1 MTDTQFIPNG
11 SRPSGVVPAV
21 PRVIY
26 KTKRNNLTHEGRIGR
41 IDQVE
46 TLNAFR
52 RFSHAFNAVR
62 PRLDPAQAGFLHN
75 NGFLPD
81 RGALYGLA
89 APATPEQAETAAPL
103 DPWLS
108 DFQASIL
115 PLANGRYGP
124 VLANRLFYWRLYGK
138 TLPLAPLVGA
148 VEHGRLMRW
157 RKDVSGQLLSR
168 PMYTTQTD
176 APAFEQSPQAQGADR
191 VVLDIP
197 PQDDVSRVT
206 RMLVLYDPKTRSP
219 VIVHAVLLEGA
230 LATLDQSGSTLTSRR
245 IALET
250 GMAGP
255 ALRFTRGV
263 AQPPKETDPEGTLLP
278 NWWSMMLGVTSGLTR
293 LPVGVVVQV
302 DLLRNAEGTGTV
314 IVDAT
319 DQIDV
324 AGHQVHGPIMGSQS
338 AVRFIREFGV

>member
-1 MTDTQFIPNG
+1 MTQTQFIPNG

-41 IDQVE
+41 IDKVE

-52 RFSHAFNAVR
+52 RFSHTFNAVR
-62 PRLDPAQAGFLHN
+62 PRLDPNEAGFLHN

-89 APATPEQAETAAPL
+89 APDTPEQAETAAPL

-124 VLANRLFYWRLYGK
+124 VLANRLFYWRLYGN

-148 VEHGRLMRW
+148 VENGRLMRW
-157 RKDVSGQLLSR
+157 RDTVAGTVLSR
-168 PMYTTQTD
+168 PMYTTQT
-176 APAFEQSPQAQGADR
+176 GAAAVEPDPVAGGSDR
-191 VVLDIP
+191 VLLDIP
-197 PQDDVSRVT
+197 PQGAVSRVT

-230 LATLDQSGSTLTSRR
+230 IDTLDQPGTTLTSRR

-255 ALRFTRGV
+255 ALRFTRG
-263 AQPPKETDPEGTLLP
+263 AARPPEEVDPEGTLLP
-278 NWWSMMLGVTSGLTR
+278 NWWSMMLGVTAGLTR

-302 DLLRNAEGTGTV
+302 DLLRDAEGTGTV

-324 AGHQVHGPIMGSQS
+324 AGHQVHGPVMGGQT